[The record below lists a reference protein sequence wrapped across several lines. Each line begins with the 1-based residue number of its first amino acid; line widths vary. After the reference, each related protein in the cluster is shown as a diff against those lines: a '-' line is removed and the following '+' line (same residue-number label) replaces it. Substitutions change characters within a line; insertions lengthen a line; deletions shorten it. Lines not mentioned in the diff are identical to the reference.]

1 MEKKSFNGRWKS
13 LKANAKFRKYFYT
26 YLRSILIPVILW
38 FIIWW
43 IISSYIDYD
52 ILKSPFLA
60 PPSITFPIVWT
71 ILYIL
76 MGISHGILDYHGQ
89 MDKKTTVLYYSQL
102 LVNALRSIFF
112 FVLKWRLF
120 SFIWIVLLDVLVI
133 WMIIEMYKRN
143 KTAGL
148 LQVPYIVWTLFAS
161 YLTMGFYL
169 LNN

>member
-1 MEKKSFNGRWKS
+1 
-13 LKANAKFRKYFYT
+13 
-26 YLRSILIPVILW
+26 
-38 FIIWW
+38 
-43 IISSYIDYD
+43 
-52 ILKSPFLA
+52 
-60 PPSITFPIVWT
+60 
-71 ILYIL
+71 